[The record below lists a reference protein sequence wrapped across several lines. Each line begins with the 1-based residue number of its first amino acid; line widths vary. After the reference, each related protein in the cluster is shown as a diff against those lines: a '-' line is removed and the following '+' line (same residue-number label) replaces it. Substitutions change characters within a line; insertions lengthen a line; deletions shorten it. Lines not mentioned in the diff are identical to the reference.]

1 MALNRYKKFQKV
13 FMLSPGGVYAVSYTH
28 LARTIADLDGAV
40 KIGVPHISEAICF
53 RSADKSIWRI

>member
-1 MALNRYKKFQKV
+1 MRFRRLR
-13 FMLSPGGVYAVSYTH
+13 LSARSYHGIIRT
-28 LARTIADLDGAV
+28 ARTIADLDGAV